1 MAAALA
7 LSCHPGPVLAISGGV
22 TALAWSA
29 GRGPAGT
36 AWSGLAVLAGQ
47 LSIGFS
53 NDYLDRAAD
62 LAAGR
67 RDKPVAAGRVP
78 ARLAAAAAAVTLVFS
93 AAFSVATGP
102 RAGLIQ
108 LATVAAGWAYN
119 LGLKRTL
126 WSVVPF
132 IPGFGLIPAFVTLGL
147 PGHPWPAWW
156 ATAAGAILGM
166 GVHFANVLPDLPA
179 DLATGVRG
187 LPQRLGGRISRATAG
202 ILLSAATAVLAV
214 APRSAGTAGGAGW
227 AMPLR
232 WAGIIVA
239 AVTAIAGVL
248 SAIANRAPTSAA
260 AGPSTAAAGGMVT
273 RYLMMLALITA
284 GLFDV
289 VLLVA
294 RGGHIA

>member
-1 MAAALA
+1 MALV
-7 LSCHPGPVLAISGGV
+7 LSSHPGPVLAVSGGV
-22 TALAWSA
+22 TALAWAA

-47 LSIGFS
+47 LSIGLS

-78 ARLAAAAAAVTLVFS
+78 ARLVAAAAVVTLACSACFS
-93 AAFSVATGP
+93 LASGW
-102 RAGLIQ
+102 RAGLVQ
-108 LATVAAGWAYN
+108 LATVAAGWIYN
-119 LGLKRTL
+119 LGLKRTV

-132 IPGFGLIPAFVTLGL
+132 IPGFGLFPAFVTLGL

-156 ATAAGAILGM
+156 ATTAGALLGM
-166 GVHFANVLPDLPA
+166 GAHFANVLPDLPA

-187 LPQRLGGRISRATAG
+187 LPQRLGGRVSRVVAG
-202 ILLSAATAVLAV
+202 MLLGAATAVLTA
-214 APRSAGTAGGAGW
+214 APGLAS
-227 AMPLR
+227 PLR
-232 WAGIIVA
+232 WAGAGVA
-239 AVTAIAGVL
+239 AV
-248 SAIANRAPTSAA
+248 A
-260 AGPSTAAAGGMVT
+260 AGTGVVSAVAGHRDPPPAA
-273 RYLMMLALITA
+273 RYAAMLAVIAA